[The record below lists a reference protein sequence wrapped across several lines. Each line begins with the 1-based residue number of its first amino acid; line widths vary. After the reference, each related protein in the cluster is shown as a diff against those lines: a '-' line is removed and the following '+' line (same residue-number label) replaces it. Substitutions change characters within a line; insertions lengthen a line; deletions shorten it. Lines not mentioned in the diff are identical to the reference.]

1 MLNSNLPIIFVSF
14 YLCHHLC
21 FHILVHL
28 DAEIDEDKE
37 TDATDIGID
46 RTAEGKGVVYAVGND
61 K

>member
-1 MLNSNLPIIFVSF
+1 MIIFVSF
-14 YLCHHLC
+14 YLGYHFCPHV
-21 FHILVHL
+21 LVHL